1 MKKLLS
7 SLIIS
12 IVFALTALGAITF
25 VMRMQTSEERERGR
39 KIADSIALNA
49 SGQGLSMPF
58 IPESEDKNG
67 AFKFYTYSTIKND
80 EKSCMLYVSII
91 TENHK
96 HLTVRYPCQVQDNI
110 IYSVGLDYAREKTF
124 SVIEYIIMGAS
135 SFIIC
140 FAFINTVKVLKG

>member
-1 MKKLLS
+1 MKKILS

-12 IVFALTALGAITF
+12 IIFAFIALGAITF
-25 VMRMQTSEERERGR
+25 VMRMQTSEEKERGR
-39 KIADSIALNA
+39 KIADAIALNA

-58 IPESEDKNG
+58 IPESEDKDG
-67 AFKFYTYSTIKND
+67 RFKFYTYSNMKND

-124 SVIEYIIMGAS
+124 SVMEYIIMGVS
-135 SFIIC
+135 SFIVC
-140 FAFINTVKVLKG
+140 FAFINTVKVIKG